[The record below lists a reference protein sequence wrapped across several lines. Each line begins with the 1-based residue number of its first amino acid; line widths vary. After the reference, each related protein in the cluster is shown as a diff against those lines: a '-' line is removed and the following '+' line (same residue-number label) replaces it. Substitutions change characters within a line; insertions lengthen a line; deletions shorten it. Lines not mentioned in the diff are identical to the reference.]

1 MSLDTTLSFIQK
13 MTQGV
18 QGNEADD
25 VALQLLQKMQQSFEE
40 LYRADRKIAAILT
53 KIQAGTATHMD
64 TQAYGKSNVTGTL
77 ATGITVKANADEP
90 EACCWAVDMIL
101 KGGALKR
108 IVIPKGTITEV
119 GEIAYKDDGAIGYA
133 VTISAEPDG
142 SGNTHYEYIKAAS

>member
-53 KIQAGTATHMD
+53 KI
-64 TQAYGKSNVTGTL
+64 
-77 ATGITVKANADEP
+77 
-90 EACCWAVDMIL
+90 
-101 KGGALKR
+101 R
-108 IVIPKGTITEV
+108 
-119 GEIAYKDDGAIGYA
+119 
-133 VTISAEPDG
+133 
-142 SGNTHYEYIKAAS
+142 